1 MLRER
6 YPMAIE
12 SRRKA
17 LAVWQKASLAM
28 AQNDVASTDLRLQE
42 VTRQLNEATDRLTRN
57 MLAVKRDSLQA
68 RYDAMCGVVKMIRM
82 RQKQEQK
89 Q

>member
-1 MLRER
+1 LLLQQTI
-6 YPMAIE
+6 AKI
-12 SRRKA
+12 
-17 LAVWQKASLAM
+17 
-28 AQNDVASTDLRLQE
+28 ASTTNRYE
-42 VTRQLNEATDRLTRN
+42 RN
-57 MLAVKRDSLQA
+57 MLGMKRDSLQA